1 MTVALAF
8 GRWDVDVFL
17 SEIPDD
23 LFREWLEF
31 HCTIQP
37 LDAAYVTMRGLMGSP
52 KQERNTGGG
61 WEQSKMNLIR
71 HMKIANG
78 QKRMRKKRGD

>member
-8 GRWDVDVFL
+8 GRWDVDDFL

-23 LFREWLEF
+23 QYREWLEF
-31 HCTIQP
+31 HCTVQP
-37 LDAAYVTMRGLMGSP
+37 LDPTYMIMRGLMGSP

-61 WEQSKMNLIR
+61 WEQSKMNMIK
-71 HMKIANG
+71 HMNMTKG
-78 QKRMRKKRGD
+78 QKRKRRG